1 MEAAYHKGKGARTL
15 KNHNVAL
22 VSVFHSIGCRDPFE
36 DRILAKPVSSIS
48 RMLMKPKSWISCL
61 KNSVTFLQ
69 RKHYFVATKPS
80 TKSISRKKKKRV
92 RLDVKKKK
100 KKKKLVAT
108 SGGND
113 KEEFHVFF
121 KI

>member
-69 RKHYFVATKPS
+69 RKHFVATKPS